1 MKIEDQDEILA
12 PSPTR
17 LVNSLRDTGYS
28 YQAAFA
34 DIVDNSI
41 AAEANKILINI
52 DQNIFGNEVIVEF
65 YDNGHGM
72 DESELVNAMKYGSPK
87 RTSPKSLGKFG
98 MGLKTASTSFC
109 RKLTVITKKN
119 ENINLRTW
127 DISAIEEADKW
138 ILLKP
143 SKENYASQID
153 KLKNLSETSGT
164 IVVWEDVD
172 RLLSNSGT
180 DFSEKA
186 LEKIVGEIKSHL
198 SATFGKFLIGVKNFS
213 HKNQEEK
220 FDPDI
225 NIEVNGIQLEGW
237 DPTGQFLNTK
247 DNPDRTLCEETKR
260 SVDLNFGGK
269 SSKGNFD
276 LNGYILPIKS
286 SMSKEELEAVRFGND
301 NQGFYIYRENRLIY
315 GGGWP
320 HRLFS
325 QDSHLNLVRVEL
337 NFDYKLDD
345 YFEIDI
351 RKTKVTFPLKLREE
365 LKKILAPWR
374 NQAQKRYRGERK
386 STGGTTQPLTHG
398 GSTQAIGGKV
408 GPEEKVEVVSYDNDK
423 GTIKIKN
430 RFGEFELKRSEIVSG
445 TDVYVMTVPSLE
457 GNLLW
462 NIDIDIDGRTILQLN
477 ENHEFYKRYYN
488 SKNLNVMLIQAMD
501 SVFWAIGN
509 AELKSVSDKA
519 RKNLEEL
526 RLVTSNCLEKL
537 AHELP
542 DVEK

>member
-72 DESELVNAMKYGSPK
+72 DESELVNAMKYGSPQ

-186 LEKIVGEIKSHL
+186 LNWQIKKL
-198 SATFGKFLIGVKNFS
+198 LI
-213 HKNQEEK
+213 
-220 FDPDI
+220 
-225 NIEVNGIQLEGW
+225 
-237 DPTGQFLNTK
+237 
-247 DNPDRTLCEETKR
+247 TL
-260 SVDLNFGGK
+260 
-269 SSKGNFD
+269 
-276 LNGYILPIKS
+276 
-286 SMSKEELEAVRFGND
+286 
-301 NQGFYIYRENRLIY
+301 
-315 GGGWP
+315 
-320 HRLFS
+320 
-325 QDSHLNLVRVEL
+325 
-337 NFDYKLDD
+337 
-345 YFEIDI
+345 
-351 RKTKVTFPLKLREE
+351 
-365 LKKILAPWR
+365 
-374 NQAQKRYRGERK
+374 
-386 STGGTTQPLTHG
+386 
-398 GSTQAIGGKV
+398 
-408 GPEEKVEVVSYDNDK
+408 
-423 GTIKIKN
+423 
-430 RFGEFELKRSEIVSG
+430 
-445 TDVYVMTVPSLE
+445 
-457 GNLLW
+457 
-462 NIDIDIDGRTILQLN
+462 
-477 ENHEFYKRYYN
+477 
-488 SKNLNVMLIQAMD
+488 
-501 SVFWAIGN
+501 
-509 AELKSVSDKA
+509 
-519 RKNLEEL
+519 
-526 RLVTSNCLEKL
+526 
-537 AHELP
+537 
-542 DVEK
+542 